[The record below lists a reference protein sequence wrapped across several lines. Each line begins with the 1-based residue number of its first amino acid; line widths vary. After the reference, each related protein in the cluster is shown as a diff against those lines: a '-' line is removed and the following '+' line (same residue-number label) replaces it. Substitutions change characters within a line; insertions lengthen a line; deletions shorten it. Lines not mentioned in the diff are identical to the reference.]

1 MDTNEIVMYDTDAD
15 VNSGDISRAIVN
27 TVTPSPDDIR
37 SALIVANAIN
47 DAYSLNEAVAPD
59 TVLFVTDIIVV
70 PVTRIDDSGNRVNAE
85 GTYLVCADGN
95 AYYSQSAGI
104 ARSAKMIAAVTSYR
118 LGKDTPDGY
127 IPVKVCVK
135 QTNGRTYKTL
145 RAMI

>member
-15 VNSGDISRAIVN
+15 VNSDDISRAIVN

>member
-1 MDTNEIVMYDTDAD
+1 MDNNEIVMYDDNTDA
-15 VNSGDISRAIVN
+15 NGDIRNAIVN
-27 TVTPSPDDIR
+27 TVTASPDDIR

-47 DAYSLNEAVAPD
+47 DAYSLNDAVAPD
-59 TVLFVTDIIVV
+59 TTLFVTDIIVV
-70 PVTRIDDSGNRVNAE
+70 PITRVDDSGNRVNAE

-104 ARSAKMIAAVTSYR
+104 ARSAKLIAAVTSYR
-118 LGKDTPDGY
+118 LGKDSPDGY

>member
-1 MDTNEIVMYDTDAD
+1 MDNNEIVMYDTDTD
-15 VNSGDISRAIVN
+15 NSGDIRNAIVN
-27 TVTPSPDDIR
+27 TVTATPDDIR

-47 DAYSLNEAVAPD
+47 DAYSLNDAVAPD

-70 PVTRIDDSGNRVNAE
+70 PVTRTDDAGNRVTAE

-104 ARSAKMIAAVTSYR
+104 ARSAKLIAAVTSYR
-118 LGKDTPDGY
+118 LGKDSPDGY

>member
-1 MDTNEIVMYDTDAD
+1 MDNNEIVMYDDNTDA
-15 VNSGDISRAIVN
+15 NGDIRNAIVN
-27 TVTPSPDDIR
+27 TVTASPDDIR

-47 DAYSLNEAVAPD
+47 DAYSLNDAVAPD
-59 TVLFVTDIIVV
+59 TTLFVTDIIVV
-70 PVTRIDDSGNRVNAE
+70 PVTRTDDSGNKVSAE

-104 ARSAKMIAAVTSYR
+104 ARSAKLIAAVTSYR
-118 LGKDTPDGY
+118 LGKDSPDGY